1 MTTTHWADRSR
12 NWSQSQPP
20 LRPLEE
26 FADIDPTYISGLR
39 LQEQPKQYS
48 AEYIKDYIENK
59 LERLDIA
66 NVAILTP

>member
-1 MTTTHWADRSR
+1 V
-12 NWSQSQPP
+12 

-26 FADIDPTYISGLR
+26 FANIDPKYIAGLR
-39 LQEQPKQYS
+39 LQEQPTHYS
-48 AEYIKDYIENK
+48 AEYIRDYVENK